1 MRGVLI
7 TTRAA
12 LVVGGLIACL
22 APAAQAAMPASV
34 EQTAQQVC
42 DNCHG
47 RQGESA
53 GPAFPHLAGQNAAY
67 ITKQLRDFKSGRR
80 DNRAMREMMA
90 ELSDAELIE
99 FGVLYAAMKPV
110 PHTMADAAPA
120 RAGRLLFNAG
130 KPKLG
135 VPACTACH
143 GAQASG
149 SNSLPRLAGQHALY
163 LKRQLQDFGQRQRT
177 NDNAVMHDIA
187 SRLSEPEMDAV
198 ASYLSGLK

>member
-12 LVVGGLIACL
+12 LVIGSLVAWL
-22 APAAQAAMPASV
+22 APAAQAGTLSSV
-34 EQTAQQVC
+34 EQTVQQVC
-42 DNCHG
+42 NNCHG

-80 DNRAMREMMA
+80 HNRAMREMMA
-90 ELSDAELIE
+90 EHSDAELVE
-99 FGVLYAAMKPV
+99 LGVFYAAMKPV
-110 PHTMADAAPA
+110 PHTITDAAPT

-130 KPKLG
+130 KPQSG

-143 GAQASG
+143 GAQGSG
-149 SNSLPRLAGQHALY
+149 SNSLPRLAGQHAQY

>member
-22 APAAQAAMPASV
+22 APAAQAATPASV

-130 KPKLG
+130 KPQLG